1 MWLIIMFDLPTTDS
15 EARADYRHFHDFLLN
30 EGYLRLQLS
39 VYGRH
44 CATDENGA
52 VHLQRLH
59 AALPPDGE
67 VRVLTLTD
75 KQFSRMQV
83 FFGRMR
89 QRPEPAPEQILL
101 L

>member
-44 CATDENGA
+44 CASEENGA
-52 VHLQRLH
+52 VH
-59 AALPPDGE
+59 
-67 VRVLTLTD
+67 
-75 KQFSRMQV
+75 M
-83 FFGRMR
+83 
-89 QRPEPAPEQILL
+89 
-101 L
+101 